1 MMIHQTICR
10 DNGHIIQKVVD
21 AASAPD
27 VGGMEWASPFHF
39 SSVPVKFSVVF
50 KFLISLADSL

>member
-10 DNGHIIQKVVD
+10 DNGYIIQKVVD

-27 VGGMEWASPFHF
+27 VGGDG
-39 SSVPVKFSVVF
+39 VG
-50 KFLISLADSL
+50 